1 VPFSFLILLYFFNI
15 WFDLTTDQRRPT
27 KETETNKTQHGPMK
41 ANTGQRWPTRTT
53 AGPHQ
58 QARDATRPPRQRRA
72 PAPAATTP
80 APALVMA
87 AATGA
92 RDACLEPRYVY
103 FFIYFIIHT
112 NDILLT
118 LVLLNQTRKAHES
131 QRRPTTVNAG

>member
-1 VPFSFLILLYFFNI
+1 MANE
-15 WFDLTTDQRRPT
+15 DHRRPT
-27 KETETNKTQHGPMK
+27 
-41 ANTGQRWPTRTT
+41 PTA
-53 AGPHQ
+53 AGR
-58 QARDATRPPRQRRA
+58 ARDATRPPRQRRA
-72 PAPAATTP
+72 PAPAATAP

-118 LVLLNQTRKAHES
+118 LVLPNQTRKAHES
-131 QRRPTTVNAG
+131 QRRLTTVNAG